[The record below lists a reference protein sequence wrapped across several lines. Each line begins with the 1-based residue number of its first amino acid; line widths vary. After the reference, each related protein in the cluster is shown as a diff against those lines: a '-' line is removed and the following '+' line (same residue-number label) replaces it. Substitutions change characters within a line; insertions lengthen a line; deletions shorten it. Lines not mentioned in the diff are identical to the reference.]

1 MRKHAIAAIM
11 VLASIANPALAG
23 PNGSL
28 DLFANVIN
36 ADGTAGAVDFTA
48 CGAPVTVLF
57 DGSLGRLSFSMY
69 ARLAGASADGITG
82 AECYLSGLE
91 TGLPPGWTVDVV
103 YAPGTTHFGDLVRPH
118 VTGVDTHRRDTITWY
133 VTSPQDPNCQGGV
146 NSGNSTGM
154 VFVARVD
161 LTSPY
166 GQGTTFTAQNHY
178 VQVVPGGPP
187 TDPIPPCPFVL
198 RCNSPLYTPYCTT
211 GGAFIIN
218 PSPSERCTVAL
229 VPSTWSSVK
238 GLYR

>member
-1 MRKHAIAAIM
+1 MREHAIGAIM
-11 VLASIANPALAG
+11 ALTLGATPVLAG

-69 ARLAGASADGITG
+69 ARLAGTTLDGITG

-91 TGLPPGWTVDVV
+91 TGLPPGWTVNVV
-103 YAPGTTHFGDLVRPH
+103 YAPGTTHVGDLVRPH
-118 VTGVDTHRRDTITWY
+118 VSGIDPFRRDTITWS
-133 VTSPQDPNCQGGV
+133 VTSPADPNCQGGV
-146 NSGNSTGM
+146 NSGNSTGL

-161 LTSPY
+161 LTSPS

-178 VQVVPGGPP
+178 VQVVPGGPITSP
-187 TDPIPPCPFVL
+187 AFPCPFIL
-198 RCNSPLYTPYCTT
+198 QCNSPIYTPFCVT

-218 PSPSERCTVAL
+218 PSPAGRCTVDLA
-229 VPSTWSSVK
+229 STTWSTVK